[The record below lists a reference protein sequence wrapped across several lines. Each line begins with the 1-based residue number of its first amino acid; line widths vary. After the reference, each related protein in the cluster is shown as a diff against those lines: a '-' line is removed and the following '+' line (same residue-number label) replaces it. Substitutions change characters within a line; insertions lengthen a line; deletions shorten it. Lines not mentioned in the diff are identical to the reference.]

1 MSSNFKDAQLTY
13 FNQDLQLPSKV
24 YGIFLTTATLT
35 YTSIATGATQTQTT
49 SLRGVRAV
57 SGAGTPP
64 NIEPGDFVI
73 AVPTAALGA
82 GVAQAGSYISAANT
96 LTVALAAAATT
107 NPGTL
112 TFQIFI
118 VKMGQNDGI
127 NSK

>member
-1 MSSNFKDAQLTY
+1 MSQNFKDAQLTY

-24 YGIFLTTATLT
+24 YGIFLTTASLT

-73 AVPTAALGA
+73 AVPTTTLGA
-82 GVAQAGSYISAANT
+82 GIAQAGSYISGANT
-96 LTVALAAAATT
+96 LTVALTAAATAT
-107 NPGTL
+107 PGAI

-127 NSK
+127 NS